1 MEEAFILVPGQNTE
15 TMRKLS
21 GYEIIEKIGKGGMG
35 TVFRGRQVSL
45 DRPVAI
51 KVLSKKLTDCPE
63 VLDRFRRE
71 SQIIARLNHPNIIH
85 VIDRG
90 VTPVGMPYFVMDYVE
105 GTDLAQKIKADGLSV
120 NRKLELS
127 IQVCKALSYAHKNGV
142 IHRDIKPANVLIDN
156 DGNALVLDF
165 GIAKI
170 SGNGG
175 SSTSETQPEV
185 VMGTIEYMSPEQRSA
200 SRSVTAASDLYS
212 LGAMMYELFTG
223 VKPIGRLRLPTDI
236 DPTIPKTLE
245 EIILRCLELNPE
257 DRFDSADE
265 VKDGLLQ
272 VLQGAHLPNAQK
284 ERAKTGLPGSEN
296 KFALLDVIKEDDFGG
311 VYLYQDKVD
320 QRLLVI
326 KKRTKTDAGLGEAK
340 ILTNLKH
347 ENIVNILGA
356 SGDKRLFIIVMEYL
370 SGGSLKDRLVRPHP
384 WVDALKI
391 ARQVASGLSFA
402 HRNRI
407 VHGNLRPSN
416 ILLTETGEVRIAD
429 FGLDEHY
436 GSEDGKNWYNLCS
449 EAKSPGADIF
459 ASGVIFYQ
467 MLTGQP
473 PVWKDQSLVPHNCFN
488 LLPVTLQKTV
498 ARMISCETES
508 RYKSFD
514 EVIVEIDGLL
524 AAYEER
530 KKRIKARQDQR
541 NAATP
546 APMAHQGQTGW
557 RLVQTLLVLGLLF
570 VTAFVYL
577 QHAGQ
582 IGVYAD
588 AIPAVW
594 DRLLSFIYSFAH
606 R

>member
-1 MEEAFILVPGQNTE
+1 
-15 TMRKLS
+15 
-21 GYEIIEKIGKGGMG
+21 
-35 TVFRGRQVSL
+35 
-45 DRPVAI
+45 
-51 KVLSKKLTDCPE
+51 
-63 VLDRFRRE
+63 
-71 SQIIARLNHPNIIH
+71 
-85 VIDRG
+85 
-90 VTPVGMPYFVMDYVE
+90 
-105 GTDLAQKIKADGLSV
+105 
-120 NRKLELS
+120 
-127 IQVCKALSYAHKNGV
+127 
-142 IHRDIKPANVLIDN
+142 
-156 DGNALVLDF
+156 
-165 GIAKI
+165 
-170 SGNGG
+170 
-175 SSTSETQPEV
+175 
-185 VMGTIEYMSPEQRSA
+185 
-200 SRSVTAASDLYS
+200 
-212 LGAMMYELFTG
+212 MMYELFTG
-223 VKPIGRLRLPTDI
+223 VKPLGRFRPPTAI
-236 DPTIPKTLE
+236 DPSIPKPLE
-245 EIILRCLELNPE
+245 EIILRCLEPKPE
-257 DRFDSADE
+257 DRFASADE

-284 ERAKTGLPGSEN
+284 ERAKTGLSGSEN

-326 KKRTKTDAGLGEAK
+326 KKRTKTDAGLSEAK

-347 ENIVNILGA
+347 KNIVNILGA
-356 SGDKRLFIIVMEYL
+356 SGDERLFIIVMEYL

-436 GSEDGKNWYNLCS
+436 ASEDGKNWYNLCS
-449 EAKSPGADIF
+449 EARSAGADIF

-467 MLTGQP
+467 ILTGQP
-473 PVWKDQSLVPHNCFN
+473 PVWKDKNLVPHNCFN
-488 LLPVTLQKTV
+488 LLPVTLQKTI

-530 KKRIKARQDQR
+530 KKRINARQDQR

-546 APMAHQGQTGW
+546 APMAHQRQTGW
-557 RLVQTLLVLGLLF
+557 RLVQTLLLLGLLF
-570 VTAFVYL
+570 VTALVYL

-594 DRLLSFIYSFAH
+594 DRLLSFIYLFAH